1 MIRYSGIIPIDK
13 AFYLAGT
20 AARDQG
26 LDNLAFLLLNRY
38 IDLTEAIE
46 EGTIDSIDNT
56 DFADATN
63 VPFPFELPEQQYLA
77 EEDDRE
83 EIRDWVL
90 TICMDKSVDQQHPTK
105 EMALGTMYAGLYA
118 TDLPT
123 CVVTGCPVQ
132 KWELLQVNNSLANKV
147 TSF

>member
-1 MIRYSGIIPIDK
+1 MFWSLFVLSQSYCAK
-13 AFYLAGT
+13 ALSLQLRENDG
-20 AARDQG
+20 
-26 LDNLAFLLLNRY
+26 NR
-38 IDLTEAIE
+38 
-46 EGTIDSIDNT
+46 
-56 DFADATN
+56 
-63 VPFPFELPEQQYLA
+63 PFGRSYMHCFRA

-90 TICMDKSVDQQHPTK
+90 TICMDKSVDQQLPTK

-132 KWELLQVNNSLANKV
+132 KWELLQVNNSLANKADWNKFV
-147 TSF
+147 RKVKKCPWTNIDQGPLY